1 MAADRR
7 ICVRVL
13 GPVTVAFDGDAPSS
27 SRLTQPRQIA
37 LLLYLLLA
45 RPRGLH
51 ARDTLVTLLWPEHD
65 SLQARQALR
74 NALHGIRREL
84 GTDVIRSVGDQL
96 VGVDHAR
103 FACDALALET
113 ETFASAPDV
122 GADHASEPFAG
133 FHVSRAAA
141 FDAWLD
147 SERQHVRT
155 LQARR
160 APTGPR
166 ADATVAVAP
175 PAPTHARS
183 PHDQDAYALYVR
195 GNYMFLQAGHNGRI
209 EDLDRSRECFERALE
224 IDPRYALAIAGLSN
238 YFAVAAARG
247 VITPF
252 RDAFGRAIAL
262 SHEALAIDASLAV
275 PHVHFG
281 VKALYLDDDLQA
293 AVREFAA
300 AATLDPKYAEG
311 HRFLGITLALVGQ
324 RERGLEALETAARLE
339 PDVPMFKSSLAAAL
353 MTGGQLVRAEALL
366 REALQ
371 NDPTFGA
378 ARERL
383 LRLLERQERFGD
395 AVAERVRAPTLPG
408 AERFAL
414 ALREDAAA
422 GYHRERTVELRLLV
436 ALLEAKLIEGGV
448 PTAGDHFHPPA
459 FRLALA
465 YAELGD
471 WKKVRSWRL
480 QACAARPGLAAWFAA
495 EPQLTLLQSGA
506 AAGTARLSDLSPPPD

>member
-13 GPVTVAFDGDAPSS
+13 GPVTVAHDGDAPSS
-27 SRLTQPRQIA
+27 SRLTQPRQVA
-37 LLLYLLLA
+37 LLIYLLLA

-65 SLQARQALR
+65 AFQARQALR

-103 FACDALALET
+103 FDCDALALET
-113 ETFASAPDV
+113 NAFA
-122 GADHASEPFAG
+122 ADEAADCASEPFAG

-141 FDAWLD
+141 FDEWLF

-160 APTGPR
+160 AARGTQGEAR
-166 ADATVAVAP
+166 AATTAAASP
-175 PAPTHARS
+175 DPARARS

-238 YFAVAAARG
+238 YHAVAGARG

-252 RDAFGRAIAL
+252 REAFGRAIAL

-281 VKALYLDDDLQA
+281 VKALYLDDDLPA

-300 AATLDPKYAEG
+300 AAMLDPKYAEG

-324 RERGLEALETAARLE
+324 RERGLAALETAAQLE
-339 PDVPMFKSSLAAAL
+339 PDIPMFKSSLAAAL
-353 MTGGQLVRAEALL
+353 MTVGQLVRAEALL

-395 AVAERVRAPTLPG
+395 AVAERLRAPTLPG
-408 AERFAL
+408 AERFAV
-414 ALREDAAA
+414 AFREEAA
-422 GYHRERTVELRLLV
+422 GGYRRERTAELRQLA
-436 ALLEAKLIEGGV
+436 ALLESRLIEGGV

-459 FRLALA
+459 FRLALS

-495 EPQLTLLQSGA
+495 EPLLTPLQSGA
-506 AAGTARLSDLSPPPD
+506 ADV

>member
-1 MAADRR
+1 MPIAADRR
-7 ICVRVL
+7 IRVRVL
-13 GPVTVAFDGDAPSS
+13 GPVTVAYDDDAPSS
-27 SRLTQPRQIA
+27 SRLTQPRQVA

-65 SLQARQALR
+65 AVQARQALR
-74 NALHGIRREL
+74 NALHGIRRAL
-84 GTDVIRSVGDQL
+84 GTEVIRSVGDQL

-113 ETFASAPDV
+113 DTFAFPADTAPDR
-122 GADHASEPFAG
+122 ASEPFAG

-141 FDAWLD
+141 FDAWLE
-147 SERQHVRT
+147 SERHLLQT

-160 APTGPR
+160 TRPGPQAE
-166 ADATVAVAP
+166 ADGATAP
-175 PAPTHARS
+175 PDPTRARS

-195 GNYMFLQAGHNGRI
+195 GNYMYLQAAHNGRI

-238 YFAVAAARG
+238 YFAVAGARG
-247 VITPF
+247 IITPF

-262 SHEALAIDASLAV
+262 SHEALAIDATLAA

-300 AATLDPKYAEG
+300 AATLDPRFAEG

-324 RERGLEALETAARLE
+324 RGRGLAALETAARLE
-339 PDVPMFKSSLAAAL
+339 PDVLIYKNSLAAAL
-353 MTGGQLVRAEALL
+353 MAGGELVRAEQLL
-366 REALQ
+366 REALR
-371 NDPTFGA
+371 NDPAFGA
-378 ARERL
+378 SRERL
-383 LRLLERQERFGD
+383 LRLLERQERFQD
-395 AVAERVRAPTLPG
+395 AVAERLRAPALPG
-408 AERFAL
+408 AEKFAL
-414 ALREDAAA
+414 ACTEHGAA
-422 GYHRERTVELRLLV
+422 GYRRERTVELHQMI
-436 ALLEAKLIEGGV
+436 ALLESKLIEGGEL
-448 PTAGDHFHPPA
+448 TAGDHFHPPV

-471 WKKVRSWRL
+471 WKKVRAWRL
-480 QACAARPGLAAWFAA
+480 QGCAARPGLAPWFAA
-495 EPQLTLLQSGA
+495 EPLLQESLVRA
-506 AAGTARLSDLSPPPD
+506 

>member
-7 ICVRVL
+7 IRVRVL
-13 GPVTVAFDGDAPSS
+13 GPVTVAYDGDAQSS
-27 SRLTQPRQIA
+27 ARLTQPRQVA

-51 ARDTLVTLLWPEHD
+51 SRDTLVTLLWPEHD
-65 SLQARQALR
+65 ALQARQALR

-113 ETFASAPDV
+113 DTFA
-122 GADHASEPFAG
+122 ADTAADRTSEPFAG

-141 FDAWLD
+141 FDEWLD
-147 SERQHVRT
+147 SERQHIRT

-160 APTGPR
+160 VPRALR
-166 ADATVAVAP
+166 ADAAAATAP
-175 PAPTHARS
+175 PDPTRARS

-209 EDLDRSRECFERALE
+209 EDLDRSRDCFERALE
-224 IDPRYALAIAGLSN
+224 IDPNYALAIAGLSN
-238 YFAVAAARG
+238 YFAVAGARG

-252 RDAFGRAIAL
+252 HDAFGRAIAL

-311 HRFLGITLALVGQ
+311 HRFLGITLALIGQ
-324 RERGLEALETAARLE
+324 RERGLAALETAARLE
-339 PDVPMFKSSLAAAL
+339 PDVPIYKSSLAAAL
-353 MTGGQLVRAEALL
+353 MVSGQLVRAEALL

-371 NDPTFGA
+371 NDPTYGA

-395 AVAERVRAPTLPG
+395 AVAERLRAPTLPG

-414 ALREDAAA
+414 AFREDAAA
-422 GYHRERTVELRLLV
+422 GYRRERAAELRQLA
-436 ALLEAKLIEGGV
+436 ALLESRLIEGGV

-495 EPQLTLLQSGA
+495 EPLLTPLQSGA
-506 AAGTARLSDLSPPPD
+506 ADV